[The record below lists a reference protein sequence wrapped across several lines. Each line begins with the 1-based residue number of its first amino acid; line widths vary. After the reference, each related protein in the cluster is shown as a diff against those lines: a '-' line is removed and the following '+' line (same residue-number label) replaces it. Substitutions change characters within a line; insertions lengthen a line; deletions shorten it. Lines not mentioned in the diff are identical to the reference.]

1 MRQLRPHRHS
11 VACKGRAATEE
22 GSEGRGWGW
31 EEVGGV
37 VERAQEATQS
47 YQQSHGTREIRTEGQ
62 GLLDRR
68 TLRNDSSAQLDP
80 LEDPKP

>member
-1 MRQLRPHRHS
+1 MKQLRPHRHS

-22 GSEGRGWGW
+22 GSGGGGWGW
-31 EEVGGV
+31 EEMGGA

-47 YQQSHGTREIRTEGQ
+47 YQQSYGTGEIRTEGQ

-68 TLRNDSSAQLDP
+68 TLRNDSSAQLHP
-80 LEDPKP
+80 LEEPKP